1 MNKNKIKTP
10 GVNKSKKA
18 TIGTKIVG
26 GVILT
31 AFAALTTTSF
41 VASFKNFDAT
51 LATLKGQPVYTQE
64 QADNYS
70 KEKNK
75 ENVVLINT
83 LSNKL
88 DVTKTELETQQQ
100 INANNVNLLQQKQ
113 AELTA
118 KATELSTLQVENAE
132 NKGKITAYETQ
143 INNLKEQLKTAIDS
157 GEADEQTILSLN
169 SQINTLTTEK
179 QNLEN
184 VNASNQN
191 TINSLNSQVLNLN
204 NTVTELTN
212 SINANLQ
219 TIQTLNA
226 KVSELQES
234 IKYYELLI
242 AGYNFE
248 DKAVV
253 TFKYNGTVHSLSV
266 IDKGSSLTTTTP
278 TDTDYIKFNYWQTE
292 DGTQIDLTTFKP
304 TENVTLIANLT
315 YYYDVKYFDGES
327 EYTSNI
333 VEAGQTG
340 SNLQLTNTTE
350 KRFVGWSLDNVNVVD
365 PTTITISEN
374 TNFYALWEYSKEVK
388 FLNGTEQIGETQY
401 AFNSSTL
408 TVPTV
413 SKDGYNFL
421 GWTIDGTTIVD
432 LTNYQ
437 LTTNVVFKAKF
448 ELIEYI
454 LTFVDENNQTFETFN
469 YSIENNNINVAAPTK
484 SGYTFTYFSK
494 PTGERVNLS
503 ELVVNGDI
511 TLKAN
516 YLYNNV
522 IGTYYV
528 KKCYA
533 SSDYDSPVSGKNYML
548 TGYLYTLT
556 ITTDGK
562 ATIKKVFG
570 GYNNR
575 SDTTFAEIFTTVE
588 VTYNYIN
595 FNLTDADN
603 RCGSGSIQSF
613 GYYTGTQANQV
624 FVEELKNVYT
634 FTFDNESATKYLT
647 LTNISGTIKPESS
660 NQKSFYFD
668 NIEKDESFFIN

>member
-83 LSNKL
+83 LSNEL
-88 DVTKTELETQQQ
+88 DLTKTALETEQQ

-143 INNLKEQLKTAIDS
+143 IANLKEQLKTALDS

-184 VNASNQN
+184 VNSSNQN

-226 KVSELQES
+226 KVSELQDS
-234 IKYYELLI
+234 IKYYELLV

-266 IDKGSSLTTTTP
+266 IDKGTSPTTTTP
-278 TDTDYIKFNYWQTE
+278 ADTDYIKFNYWQTE
-292 DGTQIDLTTFKP
+292 DGEQVDLTTFKP
-304 TENVTLIANLT
+304 TSNVILIANVT

-327 EYTSNI
+327 EYNATI

-340 SNLQLTNTTE
+340 SNLQLTNTAE
-350 KRFVGWSLDNVNVVD
+350 KHFVGWSLDNSTVVD
-365 PTTITISEN
+365 PSTITINAN
-374 TNFYALWEYSKEVK
+374 TNFYAIWEYSKEVK
-388 FLNGTEQIGETQY
+388 FMNGTTQVGTTQL
-401 AFNSSTL
+401 AFNTSEL

-413 SKDGYNFL
+413 TKTGYTFV
-421 GWTIDGTTIVD
+421 GWTLDDENVVD
-432 LTNYQ
+432 LTNYE

-448 ELIEYI
+448 ELIEHTI
-454 LTFVDENNQTFETFN
+454 TFVDENNQTFDTVI
-469 YSIENNNINVAAPTK
+469 YSIENNSINVTPPTK
-484 SGYTFTYFSK
+484 AKYTFSCFTDENGAK
-494 PTGERVNLS
+494 VDLNN
-503 ELVVNGDI
+503 LVVN
-511 TLKAN
+511 
-516 YLYNNV
+516 
-522 IGTYYV
+522 
-528 KKCYA
+528 
-533 SSDYDSPVSGKNYML
+533 SDM
-548 TGYLYTLT
+548 TLT
-556 ITTDGK
+556 ARYIDNDLLRTLQPFHYTKINNPTTLTSPTTGKTYTYAWEMTTITINIDG
-562 ATIKKVFG
+562 
-570 GYNNR
+570 
-575 SDTTFAEIFTTVE
+575 TVVVQNLLGFSNKDAYYE
-588 VTYNYIN
+588 VLESGIDNGSKTIN
-595 FNLTDADN
+595 FDYIEMLRDEVDEED
-603 RCGSGSIQSF
+603 
-613 GYYTGTQANQV
+613 GYRIIDCAFKK
-624 FVEELKNVYT
+624 FVNNELKTVATLEYRGMLSYPTYKITYT
-634 FTFDNESATKYLT
+634 N
-647 LTNISGTIKPESS
+647 
-660 NQKSFYFD
+660 
-668 NIEKDESFFIN
+668 